1 MPVPSINSFNLS
13 ITVCSNSYKE
23 SPAQIPKVVSDNVTW
38 TQVSGV
44 TIPLHLPKQFTFT
57 PSSLQVYDSDVLG
70 ITCDTCELAILPDGI
85 YKVKYTMTP
94 AYQYFIEKS
103 FLRTNQIYAKL
114 DKLFLH
120 LEFMQCDLAIKE
132 EEKRMLDS
140 IEFFIE
146 GAKAAAHNC
155 LEKEVL
161 KLYKQAN
168 KMIEDYEKRC
178 KNKKLSA

>member
-1 MPVPSINSFNLS
+1 MSQVVLNITDLETNDQKTFAVLDISKYPTGFTPINPTME
-13 ITVCSNSYKE
+13 ITV
-23 SPAQIPKVVSDNVTW
+23 P
-38 TQVSGV
+38 GF
-44 TIPLHLPKQFTFT
+44 LPKQFTFT
-57 PSSLQVYDSDVLG
+57 PSSLQVYNSDVLG

-155 LEKEVL
+155 LEKEAL